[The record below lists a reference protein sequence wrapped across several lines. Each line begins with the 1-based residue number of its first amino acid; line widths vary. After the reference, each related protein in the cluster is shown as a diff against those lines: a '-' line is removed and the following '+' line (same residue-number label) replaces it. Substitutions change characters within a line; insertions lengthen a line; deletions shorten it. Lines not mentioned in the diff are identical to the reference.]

1 MSHFHFWPSFRA
13 YLAEPRRLLGC
24 SLLALALGTSAC
36 TMNREQTGTVL
47 GGAAGA
53 AAGSAIG
60 SGSGRTAATIV
71 GGLIGAFAG
80 RSVGQHMDQQ
90 DRMQTAMA
98 MENNATGKSSTWTN
112 PDSGTAYSVTPT
124 RTYDSG
130 GAPCREFTM
139 AATVDGKPDEI
150 RGTACRQ
157 ADGNWKI
164 IES

>member
-1 MSHFHFWPSFRA
+1 M
-13 YLAEPRRLLGC
+13 LGC
-24 SLLALALGTSAC
+24 SLLALTLAISAC
-36 TMNREQTGTVL
+36 AMNREQTGTVL
-47 GGAAGA
+47 GGAVGA
-53 AAGSAIG
+53 AAGSSIG

-112 PDSGTAYSVTPT
+112 PDSGAAYSVTPT

-139 AATVDGKPDEI
+139 AATVDGKPDEV
-150 RGTACRQ
+150 RGTASRQ